1 MKILT
6 ISPDNEQVKNLIDQ
20 ADTLMS
26 SLYPPDSNHLD
37 GVEELKKPNVLFVGA
52 YKGQKL
58 VGCGAVKTLNDHGS
72 YGEIKRVFVLPEHRG
87 QRISFDIMRHLENHL
102 IESGIRTA
110 RLETGAKQP
119 EALGLYRKIGYI
131 ERGPFG
137 AYREDPLSIF
147 MEKAL
152 YA

>member
-1 MKILT
+1 MKILP
-6 ISPDNEQVKNLIDQ
+6 ISPDDADVKDLIDQ

-26 SLYPPDSNHLD
+26 SLYPPESNHLD

-52 YKGQKL
+52 YKGREL
-58 VGCGAVKTLNDHGS
+58 VGCGAVKILTDHGS
-72 YGEIKRVFVLPEHRG
+72 YGEIKRVFVSPEHRG
-87 QRISFDIMRHLENHL
+87 LGISLEIMRFLENHL
-102 IESGIRTA
+102 IESGIRVA
-110 RLETGAKQP
+110 RLETGTKQP

-137 AYREDPLSIF
+137 GYREDPLSIF

-152 YA
+152 